1 MRIFDITL
9 YFFDEWFQKKIHQI
23 TFNKFYCRTFRGPY
37 IVLTHRSEVFLKDV
51 TSLSTREKLYLEI
64 RQLKSFYFQYYTLTF
79 NKLFHHSSERPLS
92 VFLITM
98 TELFLSWLSSLHPL
112 SLKLVLK
119 NLLMFS
125 MCKLLRESICWSNS
139 LFLIFWKCKVLIR
152 PWLMIGI
159 KFPFQSYFQSYSKNI
174 LLILISEKRSSTSP
188 CGLVLHEGFSLN
200 SLVLFFLGEGGGGWF
215 LIFFFLFLFLVSI
228 CFLFV
233 LLFFR
238 FFFRL
243 LVFWLLF

>member
-1 MRIFDITL
+1 M
-9 YFFDEWFQKKIHQI
+9 
-23 TFNKFYCRTFRGPY
+23 
-37 IVLTHRSEVFLKDV
+37 
-51 TSLSTREKLYLEI
+51 STRQKLYLEI

-200 SLVLFFLGEGGGGWF
+200 SLVLLFFGEGGGMVF
-215 LIFFFLFLFLVSI
+215 DFLFSVLVFS
-228 CFLFV
+228 FHFY
-233 LLFFR
+233 LFFY
-238 FFFRL
+238 FFVFSF
-243 LVFWLLF
+243 VFWFFDCCFSFLTTKFFN

>member
-1 MRIFDITL
+1 M
-9 YFFDEWFQKKIHQI
+9 
-23 TFNKFYCRTFRGPY
+23 
-37 IVLTHRSEVFLKDV
+37 
-51 TSLSTREKLYLEI
+51 STRQKLYLEI

-200 SLVLFFLGEGGGGWF
+200 SLVLFFFGEGGGVVF
-215 LIFFFLFLFLVSI
+215 DFLFSVLVFS
-228 CFLFV
+228 FHFY
-233 LLFFR
+233 LFFY
-238 FFFRL
+238 FFVFSF
-243 LVFWLLF
+243 VFWFFDCCFSFFATKFFN

>member
-1 MRIFDITL
+1 
-9 YFFDEWFQKKIHQI
+9 
-23 TFNKFYCRTFRGPY
+23 
-37 IVLTHRSEVFLKDV
+37 
-51 TSLSTREKLYLEI
+51 
-64 RQLKSFYFQYYTLTF
+64 
-79 NKLFHHSSERPLS
+79 
-92 VFLITM
+92 M

-200 SLVLFFLGEGGGGWF
+200 SLVLFFFWGGGGGWF

-228 CFLFV
+228 FICSFIFSFFLSSFGFLIVV
-233 LLFFR
+233 LVSLQLNFLTNVSADGEELSFY
-238 FFFRL
+238 
-243 LVFWLLF
+243 LVFCTSSFLRVIIHKL

>member
-1 MRIFDITL
+1 
-9 YFFDEWFQKKIHQI
+9 
-23 TFNKFYCRTFRGPY
+23 
-37 IVLTHRSEVFLKDV
+37 
-51 TSLSTREKLYLEI
+51 
-64 RQLKSFYFQYYTLTF
+64 
-79 NKLFHHSSERPLS
+79 
-92 VFLITM
+92 M

-200 SLVLFFLGEGGGGWF
+200 SLVLFFFGDGGGMVFDF
-215 LIFFFLFLFLVSI
+215 LFSVLVFSFHLFFICSFIFSFFLSSFGFLSVVLVSLQLN
-228 CFLFV
+228 FLTNVSADGEELSFY
-233 LLFFR
+233 
-238 FFFRL
+238 
-243 LVFWLLF
+243 LVFCTSSFLRVIIHKL